1 MEPLVLVPSTPIPTS
16 KTSLSLTS
24 LPAPT
29 SHTPTSLI
37 TSMSLLSTQGNPQF
51 FPLSEPRPRPLL
63 VLLSLPFFSDN
74 SNGFSIKMLI
84 LLSVNHFCC
93 CWFSCFACL
102 LGYVPDS
109 KFYKV
114 EAILR
119 CVWFSP
125 CFVHYFF
132 FFFVRLFFKACVC
145 VLWHCFVKF
154 IIYYGFCF
162 VNIEISLLSLNLSNC
177 VFIIFVS
184 LLNLGWNRPW
194 RVPQVSS
201 VRLNETWPWLCVI
214 TDRFSFFFFFFGVSD
229 WKFSKL
235 CY

>member
-1 MEPLVLVPSTPIPTS
+1 MSRTPNFT
-16 KTSLSLTS
+16 KWKLFWG
-24 LPAPT
+24 AYG
-29 SHTPTSLI
+29 SHLALFT
-37 TSMSLLSTQGNPQF
+37 MF
-51 FPLSEPRPRPLL
+51 F
-63 VLLSLPFFSDN
+63 
-74 SNGFSIKMLI
+74 
-84 LLSVNHFCC
+84 
-93 CWFSCFACL
+93 
-102 LGYVPDS
+102 
-109 KFYKV
+109 
-114 EAILR
+114 
-119 CVWFSP
+119 
-125 CFVHYFF
+125 FF